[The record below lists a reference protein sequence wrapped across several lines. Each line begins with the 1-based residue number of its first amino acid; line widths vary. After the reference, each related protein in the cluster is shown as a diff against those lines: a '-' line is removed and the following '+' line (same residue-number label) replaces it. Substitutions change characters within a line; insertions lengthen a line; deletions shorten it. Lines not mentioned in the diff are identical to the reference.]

1 MWLSVVNSLLV
12 VRGNFFVIFQ
22 VTIVVMSFLTKK
34 VSAEL
39 AVKAVFA
46 FIAELAV

>member
-1 MWLSVVNSLLV
+1 VPIIKALEA
-12 VRGNFFVIFQ
+12 
-22 VTIVVMSFLTKK
+22 VMSFLTKK

-46 FIAELAV
+46 LIAELAV